1 MWTQERCVNP
11 ISKTKSKLYNLSEV
25 GHLHPYIG
33 ARVEWFKESW
43 VFAHRA
49 DVTVALAVTFD
60 SPEVQRDWCA
70 FPGPMTQQC
79 KLVEQSCQ
87 DVLREQNVEFIYT
100 HTKKSARSPHNFKK
114 TTSVPHYPPY
124 ANGLCKT
131 SPFYTN
137 TVTIQVFWNVLL
149 NLY

>member
-79 KLVEQSCQ
+79 KLKSSRVVRMCS
-87 DVLREQNVEFIYT
+87 VSRMLSLYT
-100 HTKKSARSPHNFKK
+100 HTQKKVHEAHI
-114 TTSVPHYPPY
+114 TSRKPL
-124 ANGLCKT
+124 LCLIIPLT
-131 SPFYTN
+131 QMGFVRLSHSTQTLSLFRCFEMFY
-137 TVTIQVFWNVLL
+137 
-149 NLY
+149 